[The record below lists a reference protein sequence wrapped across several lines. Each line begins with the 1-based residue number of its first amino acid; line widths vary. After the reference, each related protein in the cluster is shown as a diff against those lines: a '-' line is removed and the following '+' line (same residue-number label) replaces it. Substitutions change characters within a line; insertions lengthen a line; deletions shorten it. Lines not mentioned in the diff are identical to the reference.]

1 MKPIFDMFGTHITSA
16 IQFGEPFL
24 IAHFNWQPMPVM
36 LLFYPMSARY
46 YLVRYWHL

>member
-1 MKPIFDMFGTHITSA
+1 MEPIFDVLGTRVTSA

-24 IAHFNWQPMPVM
+24 IAHFNYQPIPMM

-46 YLVRYWHL
+46 YLVRY